1 MTAKAILDSGM
12 VGDGVGRAVDDH
24 ESEGLQPGGAA
35 FGMRSKE
42 DVVVTW
48 LELGL
53 HGHDAPRD
61 FGREPAAL

>member
-1 MTAKAILDSGM
+1 
-12 VGDGVGRAVDDH
+12 
-24 ESEGLQPGGAA
+24 
-35 FGMRSKE
+35 MRSKE

-53 HGHDAPRD
+53 HGHDAPCD